1 MAVGLHPRALV
12 AGFPPPARTFPRHR
26 SAGTAGPAEL
36 YAKLLLLKHRA
47 QQVSALE
54 GASSQLAGSRAG

>member
-1 MAVGLHPRALV
+1 M
-12 AGFPPPARTFPRHR
+12 
-26 SAGTAGPAEL
+26 AGPAEL